1 MKNVLILSTAES
13 TGGAAIAASRLLAA
27 LQSQHQSV
35 SMMVRDGS
43 SSNPSVHAI
52 PYIWWRKAWERA
64 VILSRNGFFKD
75 KLWQMDIAN
84 TGFDL
89 LRHPLYCQTDVIH
102 LHWINQGFLSLRTIR
117 EILLSGRRIIW
128 TLHDQWPYTGIC
140 HYAGE
145 CSRFRS
151 SCQRCPLLHTPG
163 VNDLSHS
170 IFLKK
175 KEVYSSGK
183 ITFVGCSRWIAEEA
197 RGSALLEGQH
207 IVSIPNP
214 IPSSIFHPMD
224 RAEARRRH
232 RLPQDK
238 PIVMFCSQKV
248 SDERKGFAYLQQA
261 LRLLPKVHLL
271 VVGEGGRSV
280 SSPEEMASLYA
291 AADVFVTPSLQDN
304 LPNTIAEA
312 MSVGT
317 PCVGFRVGGIPEMID
332 HLRNGFVATPRQAES
347 LAEGIRY
354 VLSHDLRSE
363 AAATAAAT
371 YNEVSVAQQYMR
383 LYNE

>member
-1 MKNVLILSTAES
+1 MKNVLILSTAER

-27 LQSQHQSV
+27 LQGEHQHV
-35 SMMVRDGS
+35 SMLVRDGS
-43 SSNPSVHAI
+43 SSNPSVRVVPH
-52 PYIWWRKAWERA
+52 IWWRKAWERA
-64 VILSRNGFFKD
+64 VILSQNGFSRD
-75 KLWQMDIAN
+75 NLWQIDIAN

-89 LRHPLYCQTDVIH
+89 LHHPLYCQTDVVH
-102 LHWINQGFLSLRTIR
+102 LHWINQGFLSLRTIQD
-117 EILLSGRRIIW
+117 ILRSGRRVVW

-145 CSRFRS
+145 CRRFTS
-151 SCQRCPLLHTPG
+151 SCQNCPILHVPG
-163 VNDLSHS
+163 SKDLSQR
-170 IFLKK
+170 IFQEKK
-175 KEVYSSGK
+175 KVYSSGK
-183 ITFVGCSRWIAEEA
+183 VTFVGCSQWIAEQA
-197 RGSALLEGQH
+197 RSSALLEGH
-207 IVSIPNP
+207 RILSIPNP

-224 RAEARRRH
+224 RVEARKRH
-232 RLPQDK
+232 RLPLDK

-248 SDERKGFAYLQQA
+248 SDERKGFIYLQQA

-271 VVGEGGRSV
+271 VVGEGGLSV

-304 LPNTIAEA
+304 LPNTIAES

-317 PCVGFRVGGIPEMID
+317 PCVGFRVGGIPEMVD
-332 HLRNGFVATPRQAES
+332 HLRNGFVAEPREAES

-354 VLSHDLRSE
+354 VLSHDLRQE
-363 AAATAAAT
+363 AATCAATT
-371 YNEVSVAQQYMR
+371 YNESSVAQQYMR

>member
-1 MKNVLILSTAES
+1 MKNVLILSTAEA
-13 TGGAAIAASRLLAA
+13 TGGAAIAASRLLSA
-27 LQSQHQSV
+27 LQAQRQHV
-35 SMMVRDGS
+35 SMIVREGS
-43 SSNPSVHAI
+43 SANPSVHAI

-64 VILSRNGFFKD
+64 VILSRNGFFRD

-102 LHWINQGFLSLRTIR
+102 LHWINQGFLSLRTLKD
-117 EILLSGRRIIW
+117 ILLSGRRVIW

-145 CSRFRS
+145 CNRFTS
-151 SCQRCPLLHTPG
+151 SCQFCPLLHTPG
-163 VNDLSHS
+163 IKDLSNS
-170 IFLKK
+170 IFQKK
-175 KEVYSSGK
+175 KEVYSTGN
-183 ITFVGCSRWIAEEA
+183 ITFVGCSQWIAEQA
-197 RGSALLEGQH
+197 RTSALLKGH
-207 IVSIPNP
+207 RILSIPNA
-214 IPSSIFHPMD
+214 IPSHIFHPMD

-232 RLPQDK
+232 HLPQDK

-248 SDERKGFAYLQQA
+248 SDERKGFTYLQQA
-261 LRLLPKVHLL
+261 LRLLPNIHLL
-271 VVGEGGRSV
+271 VIGEGGRSV

-304 LPNTIAEA
+304 LPNTIAES

-332 HLRNGFVATPRQAES
+332 HLHNGFVATPRNAES

-354 VLSHDLRSE
+354 VLSHNLRSE
-363 AAATAAAT
+363 AASYAAAT
-371 YNEVSVAQQYMR
+371 YNETSVVQQYMR